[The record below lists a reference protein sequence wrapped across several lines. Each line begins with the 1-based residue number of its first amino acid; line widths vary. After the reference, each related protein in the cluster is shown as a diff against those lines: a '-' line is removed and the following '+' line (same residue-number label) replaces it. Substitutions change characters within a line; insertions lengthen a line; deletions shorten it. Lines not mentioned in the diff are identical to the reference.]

1 MVMVANQPPYVVC
14 IGKPRFQSF
23 KVAKFQ
29 RKAARLIETLKLFE
43 TLKPSF
49 PIAIPV
55 HPISGEVGG

>member
-1 MVMVANQPPYVVC
+1 MNLLIWSASE
-14 IGKPRFQSF
+14 KPRFQSF

-29 RKAARLIETLKLFE
+29 RKIILLIETLKPLE